1 MAAQRKY
8 RRAVDILLLIFF
20 LMGVGILGYPTI
32 SNLWN
37 QYRSRELVT
46 AYQEEVCRMS
56 GEKLQAMWQEAEAYN
71 RNHTENVVTDNFS
84 SAGDVPEE
92 AYERLLN
99 PEGNRMMGSL
109 RIPDI
114 DLRLPIYHGIG
125 KGVLEKGCGHLYGT
139 SLPVGGAGSHAVLA
153 AHRGLPSAKL
163 FTDLDQLTEGDFFF
177 MDILD
182 RTLAYKV
189 DRIQVVLPTETDSLD
204 IEEGKDYVTL
214 VTCTPY
220 GVNTHRLLIRGVRT
234 PYEAEEGTEDAV
246 EKTVEIETV
255 PLLILGV
262 LCFLGI
268 FFLLRIILRPKSR
281 R

>member
-1 MAAQRKY
+1 
-8 RRAVDILLLIFF
+8 
-20 LMGVGILGYPTI
+20 
-32 SNLWN
+32 
-37 QYRSRELVT
+37 
-46 AYQEEVCRMS
+46 
-56 GEKLQAMWQEAEAYN
+56 
-71 RNHTENVVTDNFS
+71 
-84 SAGDVPEE
+84 
-92 AYERLLN
+92 
-99 PEGNRMMGSL
+99 MMGSL